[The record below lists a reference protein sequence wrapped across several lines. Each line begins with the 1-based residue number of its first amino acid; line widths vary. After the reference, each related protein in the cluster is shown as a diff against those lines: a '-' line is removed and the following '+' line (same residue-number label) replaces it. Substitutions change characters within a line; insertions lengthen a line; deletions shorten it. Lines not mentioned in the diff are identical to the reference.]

1 MQVYL
6 IRHAQ
11 SHNNAVM
18 DNQAERVADPP
29 LTEVGLQQ
37 AERVAQ
43 YLRDSVSLEEIVRH
57 PVHNRDNTVPHTIT
71 HLFCSPMY
79 RTLQTA
85 FPIARELDLT
95 PVVWPDLHEQGGVFL
110 EEDGIPNGKP
120 GMTRSEILAQFP
132 NYVLPESITE
142 QGWYDVKKGM
152 EHFSETMAR
161 AIRVVSEL
169 RRRAQMEEFRD
180 AKVALVGHGAAIDA
194 IIKALIHNLPTD
206 RYFYWH
212 YNTAISFLEILDDG
226 VVMIR
231 YLNRVTHLPPELI
244 T

>member
-11 SHNNAVM
+11 SFNNALM
-18 DNQAERVADPP
+18 EDQFKRVADPP

-37 AERVAQ
+37 AELVAQ
-43 YLRDSVSLEEIVRH
+43 FLKNTVCLEEIVRH
-57 PVHNRDNTVPHTIT
+57 PVHNRDNSTPYTIT

-95 PVVWPDLHEQGGVFL
+95 PVVWPDLHEQGGMFL
-110 EEDGIPNGKP
+110 ERDGVAQGEG
-120 GMTRSEILAQFP
+120 GMTRAQILEQFP
-132 NYVLPESITE
+132 NYVLPDSVTDE
-142 QGWYDVKKGM
+142 GWYDPKKGI
-152 EHFSETMAR
+152 EHFSDTMAR
-161 AIRVVSEL
+161 AIRVVTEL
-169 RRRAQMEEFRD
+169 RRRAQMEEFKD
-180 AKVALVGHGAAIDA
+180 SKVALVGHGAAIDA
-194 IIKALIHNLPTD
+194 IIKAFIHNLPTD

-212 YNTAISFLEILDDG
+212 YNTAITMLEIVEDG

>member
-11 SHNNAVM
+11 SLNNALM
-18 DNQAERVADPP
+18 EDQFKRVADPP
-29 LTEVGLQQ
+29 LTEIGLQQ
-37 AERVAQ
+37 AEHVAQ
-43 YLRDSVSLEEIVRH
+43 FLKNTTCLEEIVRH
-57 PVHNRDNTVPHTIT
+57 PAQGRDNSTPYTIT

-95 PVVWPDLHEQGGVFL
+95 PVVWPDLHEQGGMFL
-110 EEDGIPNGKP
+110 QKDGVVEGKP

-132 NYVLPESITE
+132 NYVLPETVTE
-142 QGWYDVKKGM
+142 DGWYDVQKGM
-152 EHFSETMAR
+152 EHFSDTMAR
-161 AIRVVSEL
+161 SIRVVTEL
-169 RRRAQMEEFRD
+169 RRRAQMDEFKE

-212 YNTAISFLEILDDG
+212 YNTAITMLEIVEDG

-231 YLNRVTHLPPELI
+231 YINRVTHLPPELI